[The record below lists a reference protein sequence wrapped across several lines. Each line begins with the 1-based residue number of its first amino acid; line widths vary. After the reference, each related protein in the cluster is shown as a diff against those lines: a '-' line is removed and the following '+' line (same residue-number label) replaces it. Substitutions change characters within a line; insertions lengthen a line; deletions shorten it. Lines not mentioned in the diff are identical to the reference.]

1 MMSNREGPP
10 VSPQSVEALTASLMP
25 HPASLGSRAAGFRSW
40 LAHLAAG
47 WVRAGIT
54 SPTRSPPEGVEGP
67 PNPADLAPD
76 TVNLVQATH
85 LDDIREAA
93 EWATNTR
100 FLSTERRAARSLL
113 TDVLAIGA
121 AAPLPAFLSGQE
133 ADAIVDS
140 FPEASAPSVA
150 LWRAVNGRESA
161 GLWSAILWNRLV
173 GDPQEL
179 HAGPECVA
187 AAVAVAEARDRTLG
201 ELLDAIAVGCG
212 VGNWHR
218 DAVGAAMEEAGIHPP
233 GALAPVA
240 AAAAVGRLEG
250 IGARNLAQSIRRA
263 SALTPMHPY
272 RATSE
277 GTSVK
282 LFFGAFG
289 QLLGAA
295 AALSIKNPIG
305 LLPAP
310 SLSRRSRQPGV
321 APFDPRAATRAI
333 HTTPLKK
340 YPGSRAVQ
348 SILAAIEKLPRIE
361 PDAVESIT
369 VETYPFSA
377 TVSGWSR
384 PDTGPIAMQSHIP
397 TAAALMIAARG
408 QRIPFEAGLYPQFRD
423 PRTIALAERVIVR
436 SHEFGEMGAPPSR
449 RVRWAK
455 VTIRPK
461 AGADLTASSGP
472 PFAPP
477 PPGAIRDRF
486 ANLTRGAAV
495 LDPHQL
501 PDSAPVRSLFPK
513 APPTSSVT
521 TPAPTVLPSVELPE
535 SDATDKKS
543 TNGTNKLFG

>member
-1 MMSNREGPP
+1 MSNPEGPP
-10 VSPQSVEALTASLMP
+10 VSPESVEALTDALMP
-25 HPASLGSRAAGFRSW
+25 NPASLGSRAAGFRSW
-40 LAHLAAG
+40 LAQLAAG

-54 SPTRSPPEGVEGP
+54 GPTQPAPEGVEGP
-67 PNPADLAPD
+67 PNPADVAPD

-100 FLSTERRAARSLL
+100 FLSTERRAAMSLL

-121 AAPLPAFLSGQE
+121 AAPLPAFLSGEE
-133 ADAIVDS
+133 ADAILDS
-140 FPEASAPSVA
+140 FPAASAPSIT
-150 LWRAVNGRESA
+150 LWRPVNGRESA

-201 ELLDAIAVGCG
+201 ELLDAITVGCG

-218 DAVGAAMEEAGIHPP
+218 DAVGAAMEEAGIHTP

-240 AAAAVGRLEG
+240 TAAAVGRLEG

-272 RATSE
+272 RASTE
-277 GTSVK
+277 GTSAK

-333 HTTPLKK
+333 HGISLKE

-348 SILAAIEKLPRIE
+348 SVLATIEKLPRIE
-361 PDAVESIT
+361 TDAVESIT

-397 TAAALMIAARG
+397 TAVALMIAARG
-408 QRIPFEAGLYPQFRD
+408 QRIPFEAVLYPKFRD
-423 PRTIALAERVIVR
+423 PGTIALAERVIVR
-436 SHEFGEMGAPPSR
+436 SHEFGETGAPPSR

-461 AGADLTASSGP
+461 AGPDLTASSGP

-486 ANLTRGAAV
+486 ANLTRGTTV
-495 LDPHQL
+495 QDPHRF
-501 PDSAPVRSLFPK
+501 PDSTPVGRLFPK
-513 APPTSSVT
+513 APATSSVT
-521 TPAPTVLPSVELPE
+521 MPAPTVLPSVELAE

-543 TNGTNKLFG
+543 TAGTNKLFG

>member
-1 MMSNREGPP
+1 MSNPEGPP
-10 VSPQSVEALTASLMP
+10 VSPESVEALTDALMP
-25 HPASLGSRAAGFRSW
+25 NPASLGSRAAGFRSW

-54 SPTRSPPEGVEGP
+54 GPTQPAPEGVEGP
-67 PNPADLAPD
+67 PNPADVDPD

-93 EWATNTR
+93 EWAANTR
-100 FLSTERRAARSLL
+100 FLSTERRAAMSLL

-121 AAPLPAFLSGQE
+121 AAPLPAFLSGAE
-133 ADAIVDS
+133 ADAILDS
-140 FPEASAPSVA
+140 FPEASAPSVT
-150 LWRAVNGRESA
+150 LWRPVNGRESA

-187 AAVAVAEARDRTLG
+187 AAVAVAEARNRTLG

-218 DAVGAAMEEAGIHPP
+218 DAVGAAMEEAGIHTP

-240 AAAAVGRLEG
+240 TAAAVGRLEG

-272 RATSE
+272 RASTE
-277 GTSVK
+277 GTSAK

-295 AALSIKNPIG
+295 AALSIKNPVG

-310 SLSRRSRQPGV
+310 SLSRRARRPGV
-321 APFDPRAATRAI
+321 APFDPHAMRRAI
-333 HTTPLKK
+333 NGISLKK

-348 SILAAIEKLPRIE
+348 SALAAIEKLPRIK

-384 PDTGPIAMQSHIP
+384 PDTGPIAMQSHLP
-397 TAAALMIAARG
+397 TAVALMIAARG
-408 QRIPFEAGLYPQFRD
+408 QRIPFEAGLYPRFRD
-423 PRTIALAERVIVR
+423 PGTIALAERVIVR
-436 SHEFGEMGAPPSR
+436 SHEFGEPGAPPSG

-461 AGADLTASSGP
+461 AGPDLTASSGP

-477 PPGAIRDRF
+477 PLGSIRDRF
-486 ANLTRGAAV
+486 ANLARGAATQ
-495 LDPHQL
+495 DPHQFPYL
-501 PDSAPVRSLFPK
+501 GAGTEPLFQG
-513 APPTSSVT
+513 ATHLISDGARTDDTSVSR
-521 TPAPTVLPSVELPE
+521 ARRI
-535 SDATDKKS
+535 
-543 TNGTNKLFG
+543 